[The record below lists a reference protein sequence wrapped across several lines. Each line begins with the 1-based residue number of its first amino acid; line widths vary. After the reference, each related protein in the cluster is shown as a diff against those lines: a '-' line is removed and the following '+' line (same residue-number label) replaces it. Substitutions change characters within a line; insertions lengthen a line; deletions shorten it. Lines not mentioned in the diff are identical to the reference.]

1 MFFLCFLGSPGCF
14 PINVHSKF
22 VVSVK
27 HLENMAP
34 NDLFD
39 IHGAELPC
47 TVGVFVKLAGC
58 LNTRVS
64 LAAILEPGQ
73 EIPGT
78 EM

>member
-1 MFFLCFLGSPGCF
+1 MVIPSPGCF

-39 IHGAELPC
+39 IHERSYPVQLM
-47 TVGVFVKLAGC
+47 FL
-58 LNTRVS
+58 LN
-64 LAAILEPGQ
+64 L
-73 EIPGT
+73 
-78 EM
+78 